1 MTRKIIAVIAV
12 CLSANVASAAEIW
25 TSEAECLQ
33 RQVQLKQIEDSLKI
47 VSIELARASLE
58 KMPEAQIGG
67 RISEAKNSVEAGMK
81 EMRSALKAMCASLYP

>member
-1 MTRKIIAVIAV
+1 MTRKIIAVAAL
-12 CLSANVASAAEIW
+12 CLSAQTAFSAEIW

-47 VSIELARASLE
+47 VSLELARASLE

-67 RISEAKNSVEAGMK
+67 RISSAKNSVESGMK
-81 EMRSALKAMCASLYP
+81 DMRAALKDVCSKLYP

>member
-1 MTRKIIAVIAV
+1 MTRKIFAIAALCV
-12 CLSANVASAAEIW
+12 SAQVSSAAEIW

-47 VSIELARASLE
+47 VSLELARASLE

-67 RISEAKNSVEAGMK
+67 RISEAKNSVESGMK
-81 EMRSALKAMCASLYP
+81 EMRSALKDVCSKLYP

>member
-1 MTRKIIAVIAV
+1 MTRTLIAIAAL
-12 CLSANVASAAEIW
+12 CLSAQASSAAEIW

-47 VSIELARASLE
+47 VSLELARASLE
-58 KMPEAQIGG
+58 KVPEAQIGG

-81 EMRSALKAMCASLYP
+81 GMRSALKAMCATLYP

>member
-1 MTRKIIAVIAV
+1 MTRKFIAIAAL
-12 CLSANVASAAEIW
+12 CLSAQVASAAEIW

-47 VSIELARASLE
+47 VSLELARASLE

-67 RISEAKNSVEAGMK
+67 RISEAKNSVETGLK
-81 EMRSALKAMCASLYP
+81 EMRSALKDVCSKLYP

>member
-1 MTRKIIAVIAV
+1 MTRKIIAIAAL
-12 CLSANVASAAEIW
+12 CLTAQASSAAEIW

-47 VSIELARASLE
+47 VSLELARASLE

-67 RISEAKNSVEAGMK
+67 RISSAKNSVESGMK
-81 EMRSALKAMCASLYP
+81 DMRSALKDVCSKLYP

>member
-12 CLSANVASAAEIW
+12 CLSANAASAAEIW

-47 VSIELARASLE
+47 VSLELARASLE

-67 RISEAKNSVEAGMK
+67 RISEAKNSIESGMK
-81 EMRSALKAMCASLYP
+81 EMRSALKDVCSKLYP

>member
-1 MTRKIIAVIAV
+1 MTRKIIAVIAI
-12 CLSANVASAAEIW
+12 CLYANAASAAEIW

-47 VSIELARASLE
+47 VSLELARASLE

-67 RISEAKNSVEAGMK
+67 KISAARQSAETGVR
-81 EMRSALKAMCASLYP
+81 EMRAALKTVCAQLYP